1 MIQAL
6 KTYDKSF
13 AEGMLAR
20 TSFFIDDDPMLRTL
34 KPIENE
40 DTIRNN
46 VITEIC
52 KNLNIPSVS
61 YNKQAV
67 LDYLDDELEKS
78 TKLEEK
84 TEKEILN
91 RLSARGELPTDL
103 YTINIQNTIAIKKF
117 QNIFKKNEALITE
130 TIKKPDMAYNFGAN
144 YCASIFTKFYKEKY
158 EYNSFFLLV
167 VGKREGLTFIVNQVW
182 CLFNDMV
189 SGNSFNNAL
198 ELLKYFVENFGVEVD
213 FHGRTSKFF
222 IDAIAKNEKEFN
234 IRMDRNKLKESE
246 KKRSGFIAYHYIGHD
261 PDNNDNFIIF
271 FAIDTEKYM
280 DYITR
285 HSRIIRSGRGNSTA

>member
-6 KTYDKSF
+6 KTYNKSF
-13 AEGMLAR
+13 AEGILAR
-20 TSFFIDDDPMLRTL
+20 TSFFLDDDPMLWSL

-40 DTIRNN
+40 EIIRNN
-46 VITEIC
+46 VINEIC
-52 KNLNIPSVS
+52 KNLNISS
-61 YNKQAV
+61 ASHNKQAV

-84 TEKEILN
+84 TEKEILK

-103 YTINIQNTIAIKKF
+103 YTVNIQNTIAIKEF
-117 QNIFKKNEALITE
+117 QNIYKKNEALITE

-144 YCASIFTKFYKEKY
+144 YCASIFAKFYKEKY

-167 VGKREGLTFIVNQVW
+167 VGKREGLTFIVDQVW
-182 CLFNDMV
+182 WLYNDMI
-189 SGNSFNNAL
+189 SGSSFTNAL
-198 ELLKYFVENFGVEVD
+198 ELFKYFVENFGVEVD

-222 IDAIAKNEKEFN
+222 IDAIAKDEKEFD
-234 IRMDRNKLKESE
+234 IKMYQNKLKKSE
-246 KKRSGFIAYHYIGHD
+246 RKSSGFIACHFIGHI
-261 PDNNDNFIIF
+261 PDSTDNFIIF
-271 FAIDTEKYM
+271 FAIDIEKYK

-285 HSRIIRSGRGNSTA
+285 HSRIIRSG

>member
-6 KTYDKSF
+6 KTYNKSF

-20 TSFFIDDDPMLRTL
+20 TSFFLDDDPMLRTL

-40 DTIRNN
+40 DAIRNN

-78 TKLEEK
+78 TKLEDK

-103 YTINIQNTIAIKKF
+103 YTVNIQNTIATKKF

-130 TIKKPDMAYNFGAN
+130 TIKKPDMTYNFGAN
-144 YCASIFTKFYKEKY
+144 YCASIFAKFYKGKY

-182 CLFNDMV
+182 QLYNDMV

-198 ELLKYFVENFGVEVD
+198 DLLKHFVENFGVEVD
-213 FHGRTSKFF
+213 FQGEISKFF
-222 IDAIAKNEKEFN
+222 INVIAKDEKEFN
-234 IRMDRNKLKESE
+234 IRINENKLKEFE
-246 KKRSGFIAYHYIGHD
+246 KKRSGFITYHYIGQV
-261 PDNNDNFIIF
+261 PDSNDKYIIF

-285 HSRIIRSGRGNSTA
+285 HSRIIRSGRGN